1 MVKGRM
7 LEIVRYLENERMASY
22 KEIAGVLDMKERTV
36 RYDVDCINNEL
47 SLKKAPLI
55 EKYPKGMLFV
65 PDDLDFSVIVEDEEF
80 VFTPEERREIV
91 RMWILFRTEKL
102 NLRALSEKMQVSRR
116 SIQNDVESVSQELQ
130 KDGLTLEYEKGFHLH
145 GESEKSYGRRSSE
158 LVKNIKFLDPEKR
171 RSAYGKYIGQML
183 EEMLL
188 PVELEKLTEWVSRY
202 SELMNWVFSDESYQW
217 YVANVITFTWYLIQE
232 KELPQTEWEEKYET
246 GQGIKRYE
254 AITGRQLSEREKGI
268 LAGFAKYTKKYVN
281 LDVNLDLVKTEDIA
295 MDLVKK
301 MERSLQ
307 IQFSKDGILLKGLLN
322 HIGPML
328 ERLKS
333 GVLLQ
338 EEAVSLIPEE
348 YDYVYRALKEI
359 MKEDEILSSLTENEE
374 VYLVIFF
381 LGSIRR
387 MQQAH
392 YKNVLLVCGFGYGT
406 TAVVKDALLNG
417 YQVYI
422 RESIPAYRVKTYEK
436 WDEIDIV
443 LSTVPL
449 DLPVKKPF
457 AQLHVIF
464 QKEDYVKLDLLGI
477 QRKNVL
483 TNYFAIERR
492 LDFLSKE
499 DRQRTMDVIK
509 EELGYKE
516 VRMPA
521 KYYKLTD
528 LLEREDVR
536 CISGAESWKQAV
548 EYSTGILI
556 EHGKIQ
562 SSYCQNIIQGI
573 EMQGFYSVTDNAFA
587 LLHGNETAGVNIS
600 CMSLIISE
608 EPVRFGEKKVNII
621 FCLASRDKK
630 EHVPAIIRLMRMVAA
645 TGFIEELKKCTTTD
659 QAWNVIETCEK
670 EVESCYQL

>member
-1 MVKGRM
+1 MIKGRM

>member
-65 PDDLDFSVIVEDEEF
+65 PDGLDFSVIIEDEEF

-116 SIQNDVESVSQELQ
+116 SIQNDVEAVSQELQ

-158 LVKNIKFLDPEKR
+158 LVKNIKFLDPERR

-254 AITGRQLSEREKGI
+254 VITGRQLSEREKGI

-295 MDLVKK
+295 MNLVKK
-301 MERSLQ
+301 MEQSLQ

-338 EEAVSLIPEE
+338 EEAISLIPEE

-392 YKNVLLVCGFGYGT
+392 YKNILLVCGFGYGT

-417 YQVYI
+417 YQVYV
-422 RESIPAYRVKTYEK
+422 REAIPAYRVKTYDK

-492 LDFLSKE
+492 LDFLSEE

-528 LLEREDVR
+528 LLEREDVC
-536 CISGAESWKQAV
+536 CIRGTENWRQAV

-556 EHGKIQ
+556 EHGKIN

-608 EPVRFGEKKVNII
+608 EPVRFGEKQVNII

>member
-65 PDDLDFSVIVEDEEF
+65 PDDLDFSVIIEDEEF

-91 RMWILFRTEKL
+91 RMWILFQTEKL

-171 RSAYGKYIGQML
+171 GSAYGKYIGQMM

-188 PVELEKLTEWVSRY
+188 PIELERLIRWVSKY

-217 YVANVITFTWYLIQE
+217 YVANVLTFTWYLIQE
-232 KELPQTEWEEKYET
+232 KELPQKEWEEKYET
-246 GQGIKRYE
+246 GQGIKKFE
-254 AITGRQLSEREKGI
+254 EIAGRQLREREKGI

-295 MDLVKK
+295 MNLVKK

-417 YQVYI
+417 YQVYV
-422 RESIPAYRVKTYEK
+422 REAIPAYRVRTYDK

-492 LDFLSKE
+492 LDFLSEE

-528 LLEREDVR
+528 LLNREDAC
-536 CISGAESWKQAV
+536 CIHGTENWKQAV
-548 EYSTGILI
+548 EYSTDILI
-556 EHGKIQ
+556 KHGKIN

-608 EPVRFGEKKVNII
+608 EPVWFGEKQVNII

>member
-65 PDDLDFSVIVEDEEF
+65 PDDLDFSVIIEDEEF
-80 VFTPEERREIV
+80 VFTPEERREII
-91 RMWILFRTEKL
+91 RMWILFQTEKL

-171 RSAYGKYIGQML
+171 RSAYGKYIGQMM

-188 PVELEKLTEWVSRY
+188 PIELERLIRWVSKY

-217 YVANVITFTWYLIQE
+217 YVANVLTFTWYLIQE
-232 KELPQTEWEEKYET
+232 KELPQKEWEEKYET
-246 GQGIKRYE
+246 GQGIKKFE
-254 AITGRQLSEREKGI
+254 EIAGRQLREREQGI

-295 MDLVKK
+295 MNLVKK

-417 YQVYI
+417 YQVYV
-422 RESIPAYRVKTYEK
+422 REAIPAYRVRTYDK

-464 QKEDYVKLDLLGI
+464 QKEDYVKLDFLGI

-492 LDFLSKE
+492 LDFLSEE

-528 LLEREDVR
+528 LLNREDAC
-536 CISGAESWKQAV
+536 CIHGTENWKQAV
-548 EYSTGILI
+548 EYSTDILI
-556 EHGKIQ
+556 KHGKIN

-608 EPVRFGEKKVNII
+608 EPVWFGEKQVNII

>member
-65 PDDLDFSVIVEDEEF
+65 PDDLDFSVIIEDEEF
-80 VFTPEERREIV
+80 VFTPEERREII
-91 RMWILFRTEKL
+91 RMWILFQTEKL
-102 NLRALSEKMQVSRR
+102 KLRALSEKMQVSRR

-171 RSAYGKYIGQML
+171 RSAYGKYIGQMM

-188 PVELEKLTEWVSRY
+188 PIELERLIRWVSKY

-217 YVANVITFTWYLIQE
+217 YVANVLTFTWYLIQE
-232 KELPQTEWEEKYET
+232 KELPQKEWEEKYET
-246 GQGIKRYE
+246 GQGIKKFE
-254 AITGRQLSEREKGI
+254 EIAGRQLREREQGI

-295 MDLVKK
+295 MNLVKK

-417 YQVYI
+417 YQVYV
-422 RESIPAYRVKTYEK
+422 REAIPAYRVRTYDK

-492 LDFLSKE
+492 LDFLSEE

-528 LLEREDVR
+528 LLNREDAC
-536 CISGAESWKQAV
+536 CIHGTENWKQAV
-548 EYSTGILI
+548 EYSTDILI
-556 EHGKIQ
+556 KHGKIN

-608 EPVRFGEKKVNII
+608 EPVWFGEKQVNII

>member
-65 PDDLDFSVIVEDEEF
+65 PDDLDFSVIIEDEEF

-91 RMWILFRTEKL
+91 RMWILFQTEKL

-171 RSAYGKYIGQML
+171 RSAYGKYIGQMM

-188 PVELEKLTEWVSRY
+188 PIELERLIRWVSKY

-217 YVANVITFTWYLIQE
+217 YVANVLTFTWYLIQE
-232 KELPQTEWEEKYET
+232 KELPQKEWKEKYET
-246 GQGIKRYE
+246 GQGIKKFE
-254 AITGRQLSEREKGI
+254 EIAGRQLREREKGI

-295 MDLVKK
+295 MNLVKK

-417 YQVYI
+417 YQVYV
-422 RESIPAYRVKTYEK
+422 REAIPAYRVRTYDK

-483 TNYFAIERR
+483 TNYFVIERR
-492 LDFLSKE
+492 LDFLSEE

-528 LLEREDVR
+528 LLNREDAC
-536 CISGAESWKQAV
+536 CIHGTENWKQAV
-548 EYSTGILI
+548 EYSTDILI
-556 EHGKIQ
+556 KHGKIN

-608 EPVRFGEKKVNII
+608 EPVWFGEKQVNII

>member
-281 LDVNLDLVKTEDIA
+281 LDVNLDLVKTEDIDNFIA
-295 MDLVKK
+295 KVGAAYKEKIGYAADFYVVD
-301 MERSLQ
+301 
-307 IQFSKDGILLKGLLN
+307 IGDGA
-322 HIGPML
+322 
-328 ERLKS
+328 
-333 GVLLQ
+333 GVL
-338 EEAVSLIPEE
+338 
-348 YDYVYRALKEI
+348 K
-359 MKEDEILSSLTENEE
+359 
-374 VYLVIFF
+374 
-381 LGSIRR
+381 
-387 MQQAH
+387 
-392 YKNVLLVCGFGYGT
+392 
-406 TAVVKDALLNG
+406 
-417 YQVYI
+417 
-422 RESIPAYRVKTYEK
+422 
-436 WDEIDIV
+436 
-443 LSTVPL
+443 
-449 DLPVKKPF
+449 
-457 AQLHVIF
+457 
-464 QKEDYVKLDLLGI
+464 
-477 QRKNVL
+477 
-483 TNYFAIERR
+483 
-492 LDFLSKE
+492 
-499 DRQRTMDVIK
+499 
-509 EELGYKE
+509 
-516 VRMPA
+516 
-521 KYYKLTD
+521 
-528 LLEREDVR
+528 
-536 CISGAESWKQAV
+536 
-548 EYSTGILI
+548 
-556 EHGKIQ
+556 
-562 SSYCQNIIQGI
+562 
-573 EMQGFYSVTDNAFA
+573 
-587 LLHGNETAGVNIS
+587 
-600 CMSLIISE
+600 
-608 EPVRFGEKKVNII
+608 
-621 FCLASRDKK
+621 
-630 EHVPAIIRLMRMVAA
+630 
-645 TGFIEELKKCTTTD
+645 
-659 QAWNVIETCEK
+659 
-670 EVESCYQL
+670 